1 MIESTVNA
9 FQLGT
14 TGFCTCWSLVGALKS
29 GKRPWLLLALASGVF
44 FLGDLYWQLYL
55 LFYGMTPPYSYIPY
69 LSWNASYVFLFLLI
83 QDVRGLRSR
92 VPYSRV
98 LWLAPLFSAG
108 MFVFYMQRGDW
119 IGNIVSSILMCLLLW
134 YAGDCLFL
142 WRNPNKRGKRP
153 LAWILLGF
161 CLIEYAVWT
170 SSWFWVDDT
179 LRNPYFW
186 FDALLSVSF
195 LLFPFALRKAVDA

>member
-29 GKRPWLLLALASGVF
+29 GKRPWLLLALASGV
-44 FLGDLYWQLYL
+44 
-55 LFYGMTPPYSYIPY
+55 
-69 LSWNASYVFLFLLI
+69 LFLLI

-179 LRNPYFW
+179 PRNPYFW